1 MKSLKKYFTAF
12 SIFALIFTFALTT
25 TSATAQDNTVVEI
38 VEASENH
45 TIFAE
50 LLNETGLGDAISDE
64 GPYTIIAPTDE
75 AFENLGD
82 DLEQIRQDSDRLQNI
97 VVGHLFQGEVQAA
110 DAEPALEVEIT
121 EGDIPASNGLVHI
134 TNEVIQ

>member
-1 MKSLKKYFTAF
+1 MQKYFSVL
-12 SIFALIFTFALTT
+12 SILALIFTFALTT
-25 TSATAQDNTVVEI
+25 NSATAQDKTVVEV

-50 LLNETGLGDAISDE
+50 LLNETNLGDAIADQ
-64 GPYTIIAPTDE
+64 GPYTIIAPTDQ

-82 DLEQIRQDSDRLQNI
+82 DLEQIRQDSERLQTI

-110 DAEPALEVEIT
+110 DAEPALGVEIT
-121 EGDIPASNGLVHI
+121 EGDIPASNGLVHV

>member
-1 MKSLKKYFTAF
+1 MKTMKKYFSVLSF
-12 SIFALIFTFALTT
+12 FALIFTFALTT
-25 TSATAQDNTVVEI
+25 NSATAQDNTVVEV

-50 LLNETGLGDAISDE
+50 LLNETNLGDAIADQ
-64 GPYTIIAPTDE
+64 GPYTVIAPTDQ
-75 AFENLGD
+75 AFKNLGD
-82 DLEQIRQDSDRLQNI
+82 DLEQIRQDSDRLQTI

-110 DAEPALEVEIT
+110 DAEPALGVEIS